1 MMNIELNRKDFI
13 LAMIFAYLLI
23 FAIVIPL
30 SAGWSDQ
37 SGMFAGLL
45 FGAYSL
51 IFGLPVM
58 FAAALIGYPIFRC
71 IFGKLHFKYLINV
84 LVSCACVSVIISF
97 VAAVGFIVVF
107 GERHQ
112 EFGAALMIMGIP
124 TIVVGLLSGVIFWF
138 RTK

>member
-1 MMNIELNRKDFI
+1 MNIELKIKDFI
-13 LAMIFAYLLI
+13 LAMIYAYLLV
-23 FAIVIPL
+23 FAVFIPL

-37 SGMFAGLL
+37 SGILSGLL
-45 FGAYSL
+45 FGFYSL

-58 FAAALIGYPIFRC
+58 LATALIGYPVFKY
-71 IFGKLHFKYLINV
+71 IFGKLRFKYFVN
-84 LVSCACVSVIISF
+84 VIISCAGVAVIIAL
-97 VAAVGFIVVF
+97 VAALGFIVVF

-124 TIVVGLLSGVIFWF
+124 TMIVALFSGVIFWF

>member
-1 MMNIELNRKDFI
+1 MNPELKIRDFL
-13 LAMIFAYLLI
+13 LAMIYAYLLV

-37 SGMFAGLL
+37 SGIFTGLL
-45 FGAYSL
+45 FGVYSL

-58 FAAALIGYPIFRC
+58 FATALIGYPVFKY
-71 IFGKLHFKYLINV
+71 IFGMLSFKYFVNV
-84 LVSCACVSVIISF
+84 MVSCVGAAVIVAL
-97 VAAVGFIVVF
+97 VAALGFIVVF

-124 TIVVGLLSGVIFWF
+124 TIVVTLLSGVIFWF

>member
-1 MMNIELNRKDFI
+1 MNIELKRKDFI
-13 LAMIFAYLLI
+13 LAMIFAYLLV
-23 FAIVIPL
+23 FAVVIPL

-37 SGMFAGLL
+37 SGIFAGLL

-58 FAAALIGYPIFRC
+58 FATALIGYPIFKY
-71 IFGKLHFKYLINV
+71 IFGKLSFKYFINV
-84 LVSCACVSVIISF
+84 LISCACVAIIISF
-97 VAAVGFIVVF
+97 VAALGFIVVF

-112 EFGAALMIMGIP
+112 EFGAAFMIMGIP
-124 TIVVGLLSGVIFWF
+124 TIVVAILSGVIFWF